1 MITLQESLV
10 DLAGI
15 EPASVTVNGYEVD
28 TGFAFLSVNAAPAE
42 LLKRA
47 SEL

>member
-1 MITLQESLV
+1 MGQPTKLGGPDRIEAVSES
-10 DLAGI
+10 GS
-15 EPASVTVNGYEVD
+15 EYEVD